1 MRSTEFFLLLCLSES
16 GVGNSLSEVEDGVRV
31 HVCLHVAQDTT
42 ALKFNIRK
50 SLGET

>member
-1 MRSTEFFLLLCLSES
+1 MRSTELFLLLCLSES

-31 HVCLHVAQDTT
+31 HVAQDTT